1 MIDCVC
7 VCVCVQVLRLE
18 TRVKAKETVDSE
30 GGEAGEEEEAD
41 PRRRTFWTK
50 RAILDVR
57 HLFLFVLHICLGL

>member
-1 MIDCVC
+1 MIHC

-30 GGEAGEEEEAD
+30 GGEGASNTEAGEEEEAD

-57 HLFLFVLHICLGL
+57 HLFLCLGL